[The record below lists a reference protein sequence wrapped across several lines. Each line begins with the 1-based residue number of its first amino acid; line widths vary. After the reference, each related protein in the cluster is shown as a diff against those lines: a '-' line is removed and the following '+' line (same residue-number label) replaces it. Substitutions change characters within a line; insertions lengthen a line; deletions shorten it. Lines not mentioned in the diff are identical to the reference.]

1 MTRLLGSALFALLP
15 LMAWADGYICAT
27 DMVTGFTSKGGEWKS
42 ANFEPNR
49 KFVVSPA
56 TQAHQSG
63 MPESLAV
70 PDAMWAVLVLGDKRT
85 TNICPEFDALG
96 NLVCL
101 GPFSEF
107 RMNKDSLRFLYSY
120 LSGYWDRSAL
130 ASEAGDTPYIAI
142 GRCSPM

>member
-1 MTRLLGSALFALLP
+1 MTRLLGLALFALLP
-15 LMAWADGYICAT
+15 LMARADGFICVT
-27 DMVTGFTSKGGEWKS
+27 DMVTGFTSKEGEWKS

-56 TQAHQSG
+56 AQANQAG
-63 MPESLAV
+63 MPTPPAV
-70 PDAMWAVLVLGDKRT
+70 PEAKWAVLVLGDKRA

-142 GRCSPM
+142 GKCSPM

>member
-15 LMAWADGYICAT
+15 LMAWGDGYICAT

-56 TQAHQSG
+56 TQDHQSG
-63 MPESLAV
+63 MPASLAV
-70 PDAMWAVLVLGDKRT
+70 PDAKWAVLVLGDKRA
-85 TNICPEFDALG
+85 TNICPEFDTLG

-142 GRCSPM
+142 GRCTSM

>member
-1 MTRLLGSALFALLP
+1 MIRSLGLILFALSP
-15 LMAWADGYICAT
+15 LIASAEGYICVS

-56 TQAHQSG
+56 TQAH
-63 MPESLAV
+63 EAV
-70 PDAMWAVLVLGDKRT
+70 TPTWLNLPDAKWAVLVLGDKRA

-142 GRCSPM
+142 GKCSPM